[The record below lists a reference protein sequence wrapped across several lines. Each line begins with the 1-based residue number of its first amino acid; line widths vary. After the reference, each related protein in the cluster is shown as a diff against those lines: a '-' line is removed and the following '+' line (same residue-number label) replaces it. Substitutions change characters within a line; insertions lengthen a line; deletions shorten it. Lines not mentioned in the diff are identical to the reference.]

1 MPYLKDIKV
10 IQLKLKHRKI
20 ENSESLT
27 ISTILELFVLKLVIK
42 CYLCAGIDS
51 KNPMCWK
58 QQNKKWELLIVYSVK
73 RVWRTSKRRTLR
85 RRTSTLRS
93 FSSFA

>member
-1 MPYLKDIKV
+1 MPYLKDIQV
-10 IQLKLKHRKI
+10 IQFKLKHRKI

-51 KNPMCWK
+51 KNPMHP
-58 QQNKKWELLIVYSVK
+58 E
-73 RVWRTSKRRTLR
+73 
-85 RRTSTLRS
+85 
-93 FSSFA
+93 